1 MDVPNGENML
11 DEHHSDMSSSATG
24 YACPGAVIQFIFTV
38 TLQNI
43 TAVSENWLYLYTH
56 VL

>member
-24 YACPGAVIQFIFTV
+24 YACPGAMIQFIFTV

-43 TAVSENWLYLYTH
+43 TTVSENWLYLYTH